1 MADVTSWIG
10 PATSLI
16 AAVGALPLAGLV
28 QNRGEARIRNS
39 IASSMKTIKELDD
52 LKLPNDTELKQ
63 KLQQCLDD
71 DLSALTQL
79 VTSRNER
86 KERNVPSL
94 AVGFVFGAGLT
105 IPLWFMWEPQKWWTW
120 LIFGTLAFL
129 AAIMFLG
136 ALLAWR
142 KPPNPPK
149 EKKLK
154 SGAV

>member
-1 MADVTSWIG
+1 MTDVTSWIG

-16 AAVGALPLAGLV
+16 AAVDALPLAGLV

-79 VTSRNER
+79 VTSRSER
-86 KERNVPSL
+86 KERTSPASLSASSSVP
-94 AVGFVFGAGLT
+94 G
-105 IPLWFMWEPQKWWTW
+105 
-120 LIFGTLAFL
+120 
-129 AAIMFLG
+129 
-136 ALLAWR
+136 
-142 KPPNPPK
+142 
-149 EKKLK
+149 
-154 SGAV
+154 

>member
-63 KLQQCLDD
+63 ELQQCLDD
-71 DLSALTQL
+71 DLSSAHAARHVPQ
-79 VTSRNER
+79 RAER
-86 KERNVPSL
+86 AQRPQPRCRLRLRCGADHSIVVHVGTAEVVDVAHLRHPRLPRGDHVPRS
-94 AVGFVFGAGLT
+94 A
-105 IPLWFMWEPQKWWTW
+105 
-120 LIFGTLAFL
+120 
-129 AAIMFLG
+129 
-136 ALLAWR
+136 LAWR

-154 SGAV
+154 SGTV